1 MGVFKSKEE
10 KKALADE
17 RDAKYLAKLAKTN
30 KPKTDREIQESIAK
44 NIRAVTRYSKSI
56 SGWMT
61 FIGIVM
67 ILNIIGAIYIVSQ
80 M

>member
-1 MGVFKSKEE
+1 MNAQETIAE
-10 KKALADE
+10 NKKQGNHKATKQLSE
-17 RDAKYLAKLAKTN
+17 MS
-30 KPKTDREIQESIAK
+30 DREVQESIAA
-44 NIRAVTRYSKSI
+44 NLRIVTRNSKSI
-56 SGWMT
+56 NGWMT